1 MSIRLFVSVSSLL
14 LAGWLGLTFISE
26 VPPNRYPKPDSAK
39 TTAVTTAD
47 NEDAMLLVKAPD
59 SP

>member
-26 VPPNRYPKPDSAK
+26 VPPNRYPKPETAK
-39 TTAVTTAD
+39 AATAPD
-47 NEDAMLLVKAPD
+47 EDAMLLAKAPD